1 MACCEAERC
10 KTTGLWLGQRWEKVV
25 LQSAMKMSCSAFVMN
40 SSTGGPQAQHLC
52 ITLQHSLAGHH
63 GLVISS
69 SLDVATVQLPDGCL
83 SCANQATHCDRS
95 HHQHSAHCD
104 MDTAS
109 PGWRQQLVAACSDM
123 AMASP
128 GLRHHCDMAIIS
140 HHLSKKK

>member
-10 KTTGLWLGQRWEKVV
+10 KTTGLWLGKHWEKVV

-40 SSTGGPQAQHLC
+40 SSTGRPQAQHPC

-83 SCANQATHCDRS
+83 MAASPVPTRPPIVIGAIINILPTVTWTLHPQDDASSWWLPAVTWPW
-95 HHQHSAHCD
+95 HHQ
-104 MDTAS
+104 
-109 PGWRQQLVAACSDM
+109 G
-123 AMASP
+123 
-128 GLRHHCDMAIIS
+128 
-140 HHLSKKK
+140 